1 LIPVVTASGALLV
14 ASSLLFGSL
23 QTANA
28 PESTAAVPVRI
39 DETVS
44 RFEERPGVDQTTAPT
59 PEASPTESPEASPA
73 KKKQAKPKP
82 EKVSWPTPTPPP
94 PKPVAVK
101 VSGSDSSG
109 KLTPAKGNTC
119 KASYYHEPQM
129 TASGER
135 FNPNAM
141 TAAHKTL
148 PLGSRV
154 KVTNP
159 ANGKTVIV
167 RINDRGPYISG
178 RCLDLSR
185 ASFAKIGNLGQG
197 VMKVVW
203 QRV

>member
-1 LIPVVTASGALLV
+1 M

-28 PESTAAVPVRI
+28 PESAAAVPVRI

-44 RFEERPGVDQTTAPT
+44 RFEERPGVDQATSPT
-59 PEASPTESPEASPA
+59 PEASPTKSQEAPPA

-101 VSGSDSSG
+101 ASGSDSSG
-109 KLTPAKGNTC
+109 KLTPAKGNIC

-185 ASFAKIGNLGQG
+185 ASFAKIGNVNQG

>member
-1 LIPVVTASGALLV
+1 M

-109 KLTPAKGNTC
+109 KLTPRRATP
-119 KASYYHEPQM
+119 ARRP
-129 TASGER
+129 T
-135 FNPNAM
+135 
-141 TAAHKTL
+141 TT
-148 PLGSRV
+148 SR
-154 KVTNP
+154 
-159 ANGKTVIV
+159 
-167 RINDRGPYISG
+167 R
-178 RCLDLSR
+178 
-185 ASFAKIGNLGQG
+185 
-197 VMKVVW
+197 
-203 QRV
+203 

>member
-1 LIPVVTASGALLV
+1 M